1 MTLIRNIFQVLVVVS
16 LTFVSTPVSRARMG
30 PVDIKPLFLPEIVIF
45 TSQSPAGVFP
55 EGASPVVIPLKRS
68 GRLFF
73 MEVRIDNQVGN
84 FIFDTG
90 SSKLVLNKTYFR
102 KFIVVDEEEA
112 GGVTGSTEGICRTS
126 VKSLKVADLHFS
138 NLSADVTALGHIE
151 DRRGIK
157 ILGLLGLSLLKDL
170 EIVVD
175 LNHNEL
181 HLFRLDKKG
190 NRLVTHPQRRFDL
203 VHKVAEHNNVLFVKA
218 KIGGEQLDFCLDSGA
233 ESNVLSSYSSK
244 SVLGTVTI
252 LKRSGMVGV
261 ASGQTDVLYGM
272 MNDFNL
278 GERRFP
284 AMRTI
289 LTNLHKMSKSY
300 GMVIDGMLGYDFFCQ
315 GTISLNLIRNE
326 MGICFSKVNDIP
338 K

>member
-1 MTLIRNIFQVLVVVS
+1 MTLPRKIFRILVFLC
-16 LTFVSTPVSRARMG
+16 LTLTSSPVSKAKSG
-30 PVDIKPLFLPEIVIF
+30 SANIKPPLLPEIVITAF
-45 TSQSPAGVFP
+45 QNPATASPDGY
-55 EGASPVVIPLKRS
+55 SPVVIPLKRA
-68 GRLFF
+68 GRLFL
-73 MEVRIDNQVGN
+73 MEARIDNQVGN

-102 KFIVVDEEEA
+102 KFIVMDEEEA
-112 GGVTGSTEGICRTS
+112 GGVTGSTGGIGRTT
-126 VKSLKVADLHFS
+126 VKSLEIADLHFS
-138 NLSADVTALGHIE
+138 NLSADVTSLGHIE

-157 ILGLLGLSLLKDL
+157 ILGLVGLSLLKDM

-190 NRLVTHPQRRFDL
+190 NRLGSSTQKKVDL
-203 VHKVAEHNNVLFVKA
+203 THKVTEYNNILIVKA
-218 KIGGEQLDFCLDSGA
+218 TIGGKQLDFCLDSGA

-252 LKRSGMVGV
+252 LKRSDMVGV

-284 AMRTI
+284 TMRTI
-289 LTNLHKMSKSY
+289 ITSLHQMSKSY
-300 GMVIDGMLGYDFFCQ
+300 GMVIDGMLGYDFFSQ
-315 GTISLNLIRNE
+315 GVIYLNLVRNE
-326 MGICFSKVNDIP
+326 MGICFSKLNDIP